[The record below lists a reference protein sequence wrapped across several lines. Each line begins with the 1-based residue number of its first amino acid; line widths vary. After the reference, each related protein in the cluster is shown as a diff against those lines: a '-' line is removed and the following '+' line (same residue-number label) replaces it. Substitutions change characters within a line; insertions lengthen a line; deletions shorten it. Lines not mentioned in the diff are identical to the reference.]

1 MKPAQRKPTNWK
13 QSLATF
19 FLLAGTVTLTACGGG
34 GGGGGGSSSDPAAV
48 STPSADQDP
57 EGIIEEPAPATTDA
71 SFARVN
77 TDVIQAKCM
86 SCHIDG
92 SLAQNTPL
100 VYVGSS
106 TSTHEVVNYN
116 VVMNYFDAADGNKAK
131 YLQKAQGGAAHGG
144 GAVINSASAE
154 FKLLNE
160 WINSLETEETA
171 PTEVDLSLRK
181 HSSHTVYSE

>member
-1 MKPAQRKPTNWK
+1 MKPAQRKKTNLK
-13 QSLATF
+13 QSLVTF
-19 FLLAGTVTLTACGGG
+19 FLLAGTVTLTACG

-57 EGIIEEPAPATTDA
+57 KGEIVEPTPTVEAPATEDD

-100 VYVGSS
+100 VYVSSS
-106 TSTHEVVNYN
+106 TSTHEVVNFN
-116 VVMNYFDAADGNKAK
+116 VD
-131 YLQKAQGGAAHGG
+131 
-144 GAVINSASAE
+144 E
-154 FKLLNE
+154 LL
-160 WINSLETEETA
+160 
-171 PTEVDLSLRK
+171 
-181 HSSHTVYSE
+181 